1 MAMAVALAA
10 VLIFFLVP
18 ETHWDRTGAKNKGQD
33 TVKDSPG
40 NSDTEAGRA
49 SLKEKH
55 GVDDSASLDP
65 RLSFTQE
72 LKVFR
77 GRLSNDQWHRITT
90 RPFVLFM
97 YPAILWSAIVYA
109 FSIGWLIVISE
120 TVAIIYRS
128 ESGYDFTALQTGLV
142 YLSPFIG
149 GVAGSFVAGKA
160 SDAVVKVMA
169 RRNGGIYEP
178 EFRLVMVVPV
188 LVSMV
193 AGLIGYG
200 WSAGEKVH
208 WAAPTVFFGAISFG
222 CSLGST
228 TAINFALDSYRAYAG
243 EALVTM
249 NFSKNIFHGLVF
261 SLFVTKWMAAD
272 GSKDVFIW
280 VGVIHVIV
288 LMSTV
293 PMYIFGKRARAW
305 TARVNPMGK
314 L

>member
-1 MAMAVALAA
+1 MAVALAA

-18 ETHWDRTGAKNKGQD
+18 ETYWDRTGAKNKDQD

-49 SLKEKH
+49 SLKKKD
-55 GVDDSASLDP
+55 GADDCASLDP

-160 SDAVVKVMA
+160 SDAVVKVMV

-178 EFRLVMVVPV
+178 EFRLVMVIPV